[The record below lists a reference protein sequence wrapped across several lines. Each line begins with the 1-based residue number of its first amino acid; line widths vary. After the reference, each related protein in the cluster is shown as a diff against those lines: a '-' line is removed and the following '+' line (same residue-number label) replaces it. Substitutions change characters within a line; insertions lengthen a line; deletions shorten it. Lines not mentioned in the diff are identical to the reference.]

1 MLLPLLLLLLHDAAN
16 YTYDP
21 NQPALGNDDLAGT
34 R

>member
-21 NQPALGNDDLAGT
+21 NQPLGNDDLAGM